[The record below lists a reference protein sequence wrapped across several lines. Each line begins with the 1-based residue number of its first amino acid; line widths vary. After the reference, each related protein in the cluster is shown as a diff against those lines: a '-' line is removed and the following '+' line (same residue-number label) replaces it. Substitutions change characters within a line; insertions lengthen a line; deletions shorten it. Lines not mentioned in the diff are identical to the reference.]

1 MVHVPGH
8 GAARV
13 NAEPTWIFDFDS
25 TLVATEALDELAE
38 IALADDP
45 GREARLARIRDITA
59 MGMDGRMGIERS
71 LSERLAMLSLRAS
84 LLPPLVDRLAS
95 RFAPSVWSGRAR
107 LAAMSH
113 RVWVVSGGFHEWIEP
128 VIERL
133 GLRPA
138 HVIANRLRPAAG
150 GLLELDP
157 AASPCAVDSGKATAI
172 EAAGLGRPRI
182 MVGDGMTDWRVRE
195 LGACERFV
203 CFTEV
208 VHRAPVAAKADVV
221 AASLDAVLGAA

>member
-1 MVHVPGH
+1 MSPG
-8 GAARV
+8 
-13 NAEPTWIFDFDS
+13 PTWIFDFDS
-25 TLVATEALDELAE
+25 TLVAAEALDELAE
-38 IALADDP
+38 LAMEGDADRP
-45 GREARLARIRDITA
+45 ARLARIREITA
-59 MGMDGRMGIERS
+59 MGMDGRMSIHQS
-71 LSERLAMLSLRAS
+71 LTERLAMLALRPT
-84 LLPPLVDRLAS
+84 LLPPLVERLAS
-95 RFAPSVWSGRAR
+95 RFAPSVWSGRDR
-107 LAAMSH
+107 LAAMSE
-113 RVWVVSGGFHEWIEP
+113 RVWVVSGGFHEWVEP

-133 GLRPA
+133 GLRRS
-138 HVIANRLRPAAG
+138 HVIANRLRPTAG

-208 VHRAPVAAKADVV
+208 VHRATVAARADVV
-221 AASLDAVLGAA
+221 AGSLDSVLGIA

>member
-1 MVHVPGH
+1 MRPG
-8 GAARV
+8 
-13 NAEPTWIFDFDS
+13 PTWIFDFDS
-25 TLVATEALDELAE
+25 TLVAAEALDELAE
-38 IALADDP
+38 LALEGDADRP
-45 GREARLARIRDITA
+45 VRLARIREITA
-59 MGMDGRMGIERS
+59 MGMDGRMSIHQS
-71 LSERLAMLSLRAS
+71 LTERLAMLALRPA
-84 LLPPLVDRLAS
+84 LLPPLVERLAS
-95 RFAPSVWSGRAR
+95 RFAPSVWSGRDR
-107 LAAMSH
+107 LAVMSE
-113 RVWVVSGGFHEWIEP
+113 RVWVVSGGFHEWVEP

-133 GLRPA
+133 GLRRS
-138 HVIANRLRPAAG
+138 HVIANRLRPTAG

-208 VHRAPVAAKADVV
+208 VHREPVAARADVV
-221 AASLDAVLGAA
+221 AGSLDSVLGIA